1 MSCGTPVAPFIL
13 VHPGVHF
20 KAVEGDTLA
29 ADANFNQSRAHLPVK
44 AIAVH
49 AQVAGGVAESDQA
62 GLDLHCLPPQ
72 VNRGYLL
79 ADMTQLPA
87 DGQARQLICLLLRR
101 AQCLFAGA
109 TAMGGGPAGEFQV
122 ALLCIGVAQAVHF

>member
-29 ADANFNQSRAHLPVK
+29 ADAKFGQGRAYLVVE
-44 AIAVH
+44 AVAVH
-49 AQVAGGVAESDQA
+49 AQVVGGIAESDQA
-62 GLDLHCLPPQ
+62 GLDLHGLSPQ
-72 VNRGYLL
+72 VNRGNLL

-87 DGQARQLICLLLRR
+87 DGQARL
-101 AQCLFAGA
+101 
-109 TAMGGGPAGEFQV
+109 
-122 ALLCIGVAQAVHF
+122 